1 MNRSAGNIFH
11 PIVFQRLV
19 NQLFLIGKR
28 SNDTNAL
35 IRMFFDKRNNLFH
48 FLRRCILIVG
58 GICWNILKNQRI
70 SFFIRTVDNQLVVI
84 IFFIIKWNNFF
95 IAAVMVAEQNFL
107 ADCITCQIG
116 LINGIL
122 YIIILICHSINPLKL
137 LIIYGIQQNY
147 RAQLLRVTY

>member
-1 MNRSAGNIFH
+1 MQTLQFLDIRQYYQLVFCPGGCHINQFFIIFQPVISSLISLLGDCQRKKHNIFFISLKCMNRSTGNIFH

-58 GICWNILKNQRI
+58 GICWNILKNQWI

-84 IFFIIKWNNFF
+84 IFFIIK
-95 IAAVMVAEQNFL
+95 
-107 ADCITCQIG
+107 
-116 LINGIL
+116 
-122 YIIILICHSINPLKL
+122 
-137 LIIYGIQQNY
+137 
-147 RAQLLRVTY
+147 